1 MSQCRRHRGGCV
13 DPHELERCLTELQDI
28 EAIKQRKAEYCDI
41 CDDAH
46 NPDRIVEIFTE
57 DAVWEGEGV
66 ATTRGH
72 AELRR
77 LFERFAQQV
86 SFSQHNV
93 FNPRIAV
100 KGDTASGG
108 WPRPTKRAGSRR
120 RMRGSSR
127 RNDVGDQVEHCVSAI
142 GSSPDSRSSGV
153 IDRPP
158 SVRSDPRTPADRR
171 CDRRPRS
178 CGCRARLPAA
188 GRTRRRAASPSG

>member
-1 MSQCRRHRGGCV
+1 M

-100 KGDTASGG
+100 KGDTAHGSWNLLGPFTFREGRRQIWVAVRYEEDYVKRNGKWKIQHLRGVGRMAAPYEAG
-108 WPRPTKRAGSRR
+108 WESTTDAG
-120 RMRGSSR
+120 
-127 RNDVGDQVEHCVSAI
+127 VFAKE
-142 GSSPDSRSSGV
+142 
-153 IDRPP
+153 
-158 SVRSDPRTPADRR
+158 
-171 CDRRPRS
+171 
-178 CGCRARLPAA
+178 
-188 GRTRRRAASPSG
+188 